1 MGLLSCPTVS
11 SHRPSRLKASF
22 ITASL
27 CAGILCSLCPDAAS
41 QISTVPLPPPVDWA
55 SHLPSG
61 LTAIASEEAQ
71 RMCDSPSPTNCHD
84 QTLPI
89 FCGADFASLKANQNA
104 GNPFSCAKLPAS
116 FHVCVF
122 QIFSVFPGN
131 RSPGLAASHL
141 PSALNTARFTG
152 VSVRVTISF
161 PCAASQTRNS
171 PEVAARSLPSGLNVT
186 FCTGLWPYKVTFSFI
201 LAK

>member
-84 QTLPI
+84 QTLAI
-89 FCGADFASLKANQNA
+89 FCGADCASLNANQKA
-104 GNPFSCAKLPAS
+104 GNPFSCVKLSPS
-116 FHVCVF
+116 FHDCVF

-131 RSPGLAASHL
+131 RSPGLAASHF
-141 PSALNTARFTG
+141 PSALKSGRFTG
-152 VSVRVTISF
+152 ASVRTRISS
-161 PCAASQTRNS
+161 PVATSQTRNS
-171 PEVAARSLPSGLNVT
+171 PEVAASSLPSGLKAT
-186 FCTGLWPYKVTFSFI
+186 F
-201 LAK
+201 